1 MKTTNMQLQIRKGV
15 LSELTE
21 IQNLFSET
29 ITFVCQNDYDQRQIE
44 VWKSSIE
51 NLERCQ
57 SLIQNQYF
65 IVAEL
70 KDKIVGFTSLDK
82 VNYIDV
88 LFVDKDFQ
96 RMGIAQKLF
105 VELENEVKRVNS
117 FVLTSDVSKTVK
129 AFFESNG
136 FTVLAEQVQ
145 VRENV
150 EIVNYKMQ
158 KELVSTN
165 G

>member
-1 MKTTNMQLQIRKGV
+1 MQLQIRKGV
-15 LSELTE
+15 LSELSE

-51 NLERCQ
+51 NIERWQ

-70 KDKIVGFTSLDK
+70 KDKIVGFASLDK
-82 VNYIDV
+82 GNYIDV
-88 LFVDKDFQ
+88 LFVHKDFQ

-105 VELENEVKRVNS
+105 IELENEAKRLNS
-117 FVLTSDVSKTVK
+117 YVLTSDVSKTAK

-136 FTVLAEQVQ
+136 FAVLAEQVQ

>member
-1 MKTTNMQLQIRKGV
+1 MQLQIRKGV

-88 LFVDKDFQ
+88 LFVHKDFQ

-117 FVLTSDVSKTVK
+117 FVLTSDLSKTVK

>member
-1 MKTTNMQLQIRKGV
+1 MQLQIRKGV

-70 KDKIVGFTSLDK
+70 KDKIVGFASLDK
-82 VNYIDV
+82 GNYIDV

>member
-1 MKTTNMQLQIRKGV
+1 MQLQIRKGV

>member
-1 MKTTNMQLQIRKGV
+1 MQLQIRKGV
-15 LSELTE
+15 LSELSE

-70 KDKIVGFTSLDK
+70 KDKIVGFASLDK
-82 VNYIDV
+82 GNYIDV
-88 LFVDKDFQ
+88 LFVHKDFQ

-158 KELVSTN
+158 KELVNTN

>member
-1 MKTTNMQLQIRKGV
+1 MQLQIRKGV
-15 LSELTE
+15 LSELSE

-88 LFVDKDFQ
+88 LFVHKDFQ

-105 VELENEVKRVNS
+105 VELENEVKRLNS
-117 FVLTSDVSKTVK
+117 FVLTSDVSKTAR

-158 KELVSTN
+158 KELVNTN